1 MMIDERVINIYTD
14 GSSRPTP
21 RRGGVG
27 IRYIYVNPEGEERT
41 IDLPLPGYLGATSQE
56 MEIQA
61 CVLALRHVDDYQE
74 LAPLRRI
81 IIYTDSKYVV
91 DFHKTAMFQW
101 SRNGWLRKGGA
112 PVVNATSWKELVR
125 EMRKARRVVDFKKVK
140 GHSSDDH
147 NAAAHRLAKQSASMP
162 LNPPVSNSTVRRKK
176 SKRRTKIGSIQML
189 GQRITIRI
197 VQGQYL
203 KLQQLYRYRIE
214 VMSRTSPFYRNVDFV
229 CSDFVF
235 REAHE
240 YSVRFNTDQ
249 ANPRIIKLYREVVRA
264 KTTDPLVSSVG
275 PA

>member
-1 MMIDERVINIYTD
+1 MIDERVINIYTD

-27 IRYIYVNPEGEERT
+27 IRYIYVDPDGEEKT

-56 MEIQA
+56 MELQA
-61 CVLALRHVDDYQE
+61 CILALRHVGDYPE
-74 LAPLRRI
+74 LAPFRRI
-81 IIYTDSKYVV
+81 IVYTDSKYVV
-91 DFHKTAMFQW
+91 DFYKTAMFQW
-101 SRNGWLRKGGA
+101 SRNRWLRKAGA
-112 PVVNATSWKELVR
+112 PVVNATSWKELIK
-125 EMRKARRVVDFKKVK
+125 EMRRSGRFVDFKKVK

-147 NAAAHRLAKQSASMP
+147 NAAAHRLAKQSAAMP
-162 LNPPVSNSTVRRKK
+162 LNPPVSISTVRRKK
-176 SKRRTKIGSIQML
+176 SNRRTKTGSIQML

-203 KLQQLYRYRIE
+203 KLQRLYRYRIE

-229 CSDFVF
+229 CSDYVL
-235 REAHE
+235 REAYE

-249 ANPRIIKLYREVVRA
+249 DNPRIVKLYREVVRTKA
-264 KTTDPLVSSVG
+264 TELPVSSIG